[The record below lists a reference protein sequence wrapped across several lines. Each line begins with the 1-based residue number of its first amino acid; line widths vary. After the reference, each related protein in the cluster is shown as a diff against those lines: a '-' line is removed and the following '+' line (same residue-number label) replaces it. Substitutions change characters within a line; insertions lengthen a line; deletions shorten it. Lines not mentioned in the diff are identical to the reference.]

1 MFSLLKSLTH
11 FELKT
16 NAAVASF
23 GSRSRGRRVR
33 RHTATRRRTRA
44 AKARRRIDRAQRD
57 PRTGRATT
65 ERTNEARG
73 SLVDFIV

>member
-23 GSRSRGRRVR
+23 GRRAR
-33 RHTATRRRTRA
+33 RHTATRRRRRA
-44 AKARRRIDRAQRD
+44 TKARRRIDRAQRD

-73 SLVDFIV
+73 SFVDFIV